1 MTQSLGLQRLTKVL
15 GDQSRSTIRHQPGPI
30 RQRCLFH
37 TRSLTSRLDDL
48 GEVSSTHGGL
58 KSPGQ
63 DLPAKVIQ
71 DRDQI
76 VPAPV
81 LDQQIGR
88 IRLPLLVNPGGL
100 DPILRLSRK
109 ASELHLP
116 WGPLWKQKGCLQ
128 DPVSFLGQDL
138 IPAPSGSRGAIPE
151 PR

>member
-1 MTQSLGLQRLTKVL
+1 MTQSLGLQILTKVL

-88 IRLPLLVNPGGL
+88 ISTSFPKGTA
-100 DPILRLSRK
+100 ILEKPKAAASLQVRK
-109 ASELHLP
+109 IS
-116 WGPLWKQKGCLQ
+116 WV
-128 DPVSFLGQDL
+128 D
-138 IPAPSGSRGAIPE
+138 R
-151 PR
+151 

>member
-1 MTQSLGLQRLTKVL
+1 MTQSLGLQILTKVL
-15 GDQSRSTIRHQPGPI
+15 GDQSWSTIRHQPEPI

-88 IRLPLLVNPGGL
+88 IRLPLLVDSRGL
-100 DPILRLSRK
+100 DPIFRFGRETSEFNLSD
-109 ASELHLP
+109 
-116 WGPLWKQKGCLQ
+116 Q
-128 DPVSFLGQDL
+128 SFGL
-138 IPAPSGSRGAIPE
+138 
-151 PR
+151 

>member
-71 DRDQI
+71 YRDQM

-81 LDQQIGR
+81 LDQKIGR
-88 IRLPLLVNPGGL
+88 ISTSFPKGTAILEKPKAAASRQVEKILWVDREDLPEAQVHH
-100 DPILRLSRK
+100 I
-109 ASELHLP
+109 AE
-116 WGPLWKQKGCLQ
+116 
-128 DPVSFLGQDL
+128 
-138 IPAPSGSRGAIPE
+138 
-151 PR
+151 